1 MDKALIKIMSVIDD
15 EEIRN
20 KYNINEYEYNEL
32 CKSIANEK
40 YSIDRIKLIKRIYY
54 IYNDLDITNSNLNIK
69 LKTDSCMYDF
79 YSEDN
84 FNNIKQNLP
93 YYLDINMLKKKI
105 NFKCNCL
112 HRSTV
117 KNIDLSQSVYIYK
130 IEDIEYYNPN
140 LYIYEDF

>member
-40 YSIDRIKLIKRIYY
+40 YNIDRIKLIKRIYY

-140 LYIYEDF
+140 LYIDEDF